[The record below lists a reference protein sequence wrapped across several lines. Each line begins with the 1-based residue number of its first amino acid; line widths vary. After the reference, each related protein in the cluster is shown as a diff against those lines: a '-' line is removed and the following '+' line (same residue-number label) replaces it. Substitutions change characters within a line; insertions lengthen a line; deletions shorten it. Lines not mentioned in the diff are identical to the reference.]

1 MCCSPWGHKEPDM
14 TKQLTISLFM
24 VHQEFL
30 GSARDSLELG
40 QLRDALAFII
50 NLLERMV
57 HHSDP

>member
-1 MCCSPWGHKEPDM
+1 M